1 MSHSKSI
8 NSEHRAYG
16 SFGPNSKAA
25 ALFDAA
31 FSKPLPKKRWQTQ
44 KQSAGASNESAAVD
58 SLPSVAD
65 AEPSRDS
72 PKQVF
77 SPPISLPESTS
88 TDGTIE
94 NDHGLSSSD
103 EDSQSVPSVERIDSV
118 SSTALLSRTADLRSS
133 QSSQTDTT
141 RSSSSFEFDDNVGS
155 LSPSVK
161 RSKISL
167 PPSPP
172 MKFAAVKEQRPVYQH
187 KWTEN
192 DDDDRACSASEFGV
206 ESTSTLGC
214 ASSTQQKQINPAA
227 YPSRVSRVKEAHQ
240 CLESGEHDDFKQDI
254 EYILSTMRGGATV
267 NIKCLSTLSLA
278 RKCVSAE
285 FRQFVRSEGL
295 VSSVFK
301 GLSDAAS
308 NQNLAVCAATVIYLM
323 SRDFISMQVDAHSL
337 RLFSQLLRI
346 EKLDHDEEQE
356 KYISMV
362 WEVFTAYVDKMELTG
377 KKIVFDFTKDQL
389 TPSSL
394 ILESLVFVLAR
405 CSDENLKSELLNLG
419 ILQWIVG
426 KVEKIVLK
434 LLHGKLNEDDTIQ
447 QLVVLER
454 CFRILESSTLF
465 HKKNQAFL
473 ISHRGS
479 LLIQMC
485 GKLMNIIHETISNS
499 SVGSVVA
506 RSHMTCLS
514 LMARVLMNL
523 SHENELCC
531 TKLGQVPGFLPL
543 CLSSYTF
550 LAPKFAPEDRKFDLY
565 VMMTSLCV
573 NLVERCNSNRRKIIE
588 TVVKVHGSNGEDSE
602 HKALD
607 ALAILFTIHE
617 AKARN
622 IDEDLDKD
630 LAFEEPVDEENN
642 DSDDEARNDGRL
654 DRAKMD
660 EMNESEM
667 LQAVQNA
674 MSKASAHMEDSVV
687 ASYVALLI
695 GCLLQQN
702 EGHANVVRSH
712 LQGGSFTSMIDQLQ
726 RFLDFMKIASKKT
739 NGCRSIERIIDLLD
753 RLN

>member
-1 MSHSKSI
+1 M
-8 NSEHRAYG
+8 
-16 SFGPNSKAA
+16 
-25 ALFDAA
+25 
-31 FSKPLPKKRWQTQ
+31 PKKRWQTQ
-44 KQSAGASNESAAVD
+44 KQSAGASNEPTAVD

-118 SSTALLSRTADLRSS
+118 SSTALLT
-133 QSSQTDTT
+133 
-141 RSSSSFEFDDNVGS
+141 
-155 LSPSVK
+155 
-161 RSKISL
+161 
-167 PPSPP
+167 P

-214 ASSTQQKQINPAA
+214 ASSAQQKQITSAA

-362 WEVFTAYVDKMELTG
+362 WDVFTAYVDKMELTG

-426 KVEKIVLK
+426 KE
-434 LLHGKLNEDDTIQ
+434 DTIQ
-447 QLVVLER
+447 QLVILER

-607 ALAILFTIHE
+607 ALAIVMTCPIYSFIAISILFTIHE

-674 MSKASAHMEDSVV
+674 MSKVSLQIYDASAHMEDSVV

-702 EGHANVVRSH
+702 EV
-712 LQGGSFTSMIDQLQ
+712 SFT
-726 RFLDFMKIASKKT
+726 
-739 NGCRSIERIIDLLD
+739 G
-753 RLN
+753 